1 MTHGA
6 SEMNQELRHF
16 FTCWFLGWAQG
27 LETLDEASRTQMLRA
42 CGKACAA
49 SYTLQVFREA
59 KAASSDLNT
68 FMQEL
73 SLRFPDAHYE
83 WDGADTIR
91 VTYQTCGCDLVRLG
105 LVNTPL
111 LCECSTENLKEN
123 FQAALEN
130 PVSVV
135 LESSILRGGA
145 HCILKVTLGKALQSV
160 QP

>member
-1 MTHGA
+1 MAHGN

-16 FTCWFLGWAQG
+16 FTCWFSGWAQG
-27 LETLDEASRTQMLRA
+27 LETLDAASRTRMLHA

-59 KAASSDLNT
+59 KAASTDLNT

-73 SLRFPDAHYE
+73 SLCFPDARYE
-83 WDGADTIR
+83 WDGLDTIL
-91 VTYQTCGCDLVRLG
+91 VTYLACGCDLVRFG
-105 LVNTPL
+105 LVNSPL

-123 FQAALEN
+123 FQAALGK

-145 HCILKVTLGKALQSV
+145 QCILKVTLGNV
-160 QP
+160 D